1 MIYLKHANVKILK
14 VNLVN
19 VKLNV
24 VQKLHLET
32 IGLAGEKEDIIKEIE
47 FIEFYKYYKNSL

>member
-1 MIYLKHANVKILK
+1 MKILK